1 MKNEKIHEFYKS
13 EQSSYYYYIGRL
25 SLFES
30 DMENAYENLT
40 NCFKI
45 AISYKGVN
53 FEMIIKQ
60 ILKYLVIA

>member
-1 MKNEKIHEFYKS
+1 MKNEKIQEFYKS
-13 EQSSYYYYIGRL
+13 EQCSYYYYIGRL

-40 NCFKI
+40 NSFKI
-45 AISYKGVN
+45 AISYKGLN
-53 FEMIIKQ
+53 FEGIIKQ